1 MKKVLSTILLLL
13 LVGYVLF
20 AAITLTGRTEGQL
33 CKGIQLEIQDSLKTG
48 YMSTTD
54 IAVLLAKKG
63 LNPTGQLLDSVSLQ
77 AIESA
82 LETSPLIASCE
93 CYKTISGHVVVSV
106 ECRKPILRII
116 THAGESYYL
125 DEEGEA
131 IAHIAKAVYLPVATG
146 HITSD
151 FAKEKLLPLAQ
162 LLQDDKLWDTQI
174 EQIHVTPR
182 QEIELVP
189 RVGGH
194 IIALGRPEDYAQKLD
209 NLHTFYEKALKEIG
223 WDRYSRISLD
233 HQGQVVA
240 TKKEQAKR

>member
-131 IAHIAKAVYLPVATG
+131 IAISPRPYTCPSPPDTSPPPLPRRSCSPWHSSCRT
-146 HITSD
+146 TSCG
-151 FAKEKLLPLAQ
+151 
-162 LLQDDKLWDTQI
+162 T
-174 EQIHVTPR
+174 HR
-182 QEIELVP
+182 
-189 RVGGH
+189 
-194 IIALGRPEDYAQKLD
+194 
-209 NLHTFYEKALKEIG
+209 
-223 WDRYSRISLD
+223 
-233 HQGQVVA
+233 
-240 TKKEQAKR
+240 

>member
-20 AAITLTGRTEGQL
+20 AAITLTGRAEGQL

-146 HITSD
+146 HISLD

-194 IIALGRPEDYAQKLD
+194 IIALGRPEEYAQKLD
-209 NLHTFYEKALKEIG
+209 SLYTFYEKALKEVG

-240 TKKEQAKR
+240 TKKEQTPR

>member
-1 MKKVLSTILLLL
+1 MKRVLSILILIA
-13 LVGYVLF
+13 LVSYVAF
-20 AAITLTGRTEGQL
+20 AAIVLCRKPTEQL
-33 CKGIQLEIQDSLKTG
+33 CQGVRLEIRDSLKTG
-48 YMSTTD
+48 YMTTND
-54 IAVLLAKKG
+54 IAVLLAK
-63 LNPTGQLLDSVSLQ
+63 QSLDPNGKPLDAVDLQ
-77 AIESA
+77 AMEDA
-82 LETSPLIASCE
+82 LKATPLIASCE
-93 CYKTISGHVVVSV
+93 CYKTIGGHVMVSV

-131 IAHIAKAVYLPVATG
+131 IAHIAKAVYLPIATG
-146 HITSD
+146 HITLD

-209 NLHTFYEKALKEIG
+209 NLHTFYEKALKEVG

>member
-1 MKKVLSTILLLL
+1 MKKVLSTILLIA
-13 LVGYVLF
+13 LVGYVAF
-20 AAITLTGRTEGQL
+20 AAITLSHRAEGEL
-33 CKGIQLEIQDSLKTG
+33 CQGIRLEIQDSLKTG
-48 YMSTTD
+48 YMSTSD
-54 IAVLLAKKG
+54 IAALLAKQG
-63 LNPTGQLLDSVSLQ
+63 LDPTGKPLDAISLQ
-77 AIESA
+77 AMEEA
-82 LETSPLIASCE
+82 LKTSPLIASCE
-93 CYKTISGHVVVSV
+93 CYKTISGHVVASV

-131 IAHIAKAVYLPVATG
+131 IAHIAKAVYLPIATG
-146 HITSD
+146 HITLD